1 MWNRRARGLPLV
13 VALVVATC
21 GGGDPGTEPTI
32 APGEGAG
39 SAVAAV
45 EELVAAINA
54 ADFADASRLAVP
66 GQAALAALAEGAT
79 FGEVARSLAEGDE
92 EIAANFW
99 TGFAQETGS
108 FLTGDVSVVDD
119 GTIDQ
124 DEAEFHVVTVTPPD
138 GSARSILLRDV
149 DGYRVDIFASFGSGL
164 ADKMT
169 GPVERILA
177 TQTADAQL
185 ILAELQ
191 GIVPSLHVAASL
203 PGTTAAASQQLF
215 ALIEVITRVG

>member
-1 MWNRRARGLPLV
+1 MPRLGRTATLAMAILV
-13 VALVVATC
+13 VTC
-21 GGGDPGTEPTI
+21 GGDDPGTEPTI
-32 APGEGAG
+32 EPGEGAA
-39 SAVAAV
+39 SAVEAV
-45 EELVAAINA
+45 QELMTALNT

-79 FGEVARSLAEGDE
+79 FGEVARSVSEGDE

-124 DEAEFHVVTVTPPD
+124 DGTEFHGVTVTLPD
-138 GSARSILLRDV
+138 GTARNILLRNV
-149 DGYRVDIFASFGSGL
+149 DGYRVDLFASFGSGL

-169 GPVERILA
+169 GPVERLLA
-177 TQTADAQL
+177 TQTADARL
-185 ILAELQ
+185 ILAALQ
-191 GIVPSLHVAASL
+191 EIVPSLHVAASL
-203 PGTTAAASQQLF
+203 PGTTPAASQQLI

>member
-1 MWNRRARGLPLV
+1 MWKRRVRAFPVVLAILV
-13 VALVVATC
+13 VAC
-21 GGGDPGTEPTI
+21 GGENPEVEPTI
-32 APGEGAG
+32 APGEGAE

-45 EELVAAINA
+45 EELVTAINA
-54 ADFADASRLAVP
+54 AEFADASRLAVP

-79 FGEVARSLAEGDE
+79 FGEVARSLSEGDE

-108 FLTGDVSVVDD
+108 FLTGNISVVDD
-119 GTIDQ
+119 GTVDQ
-124 DEAEFHVVTVTPPD
+124 DEAEFHLVMVTPPD
-138 GSARSILLRDV
+138 GGARSILVRNV
-149 DGYRVDIFASFGSGL
+149 DGYRVDLFASFGSGL
-164 ADKMT
+164 ADKMIS
-169 GPVERILA
+169 PVERLLA
-177 TQTADAQL
+177 TQTADAQM

-203 PGTTAAASQQLF
+203 PGTTPAASQQLF